1 MNKNDF
7 TDEEL
12 VRLAQENDSDA
23 SNILIERYK
32 SLATARARSYFL
44 IGGEEQ
50 DLIQEGM
57 IAIFNAINSFSGKS
71 NFKSYVFTCI
81 NNRIFTVIKT
91 FSRMKNQPLNNYISL
106 SGFIDGDLDKTDI
119 IIDETFGPEERFIN
133 GESVREL
140 HSVIN
145 NALSKYELTILSY
158 YLNGDTYAVISSKL
172 NKDIKSID
180 NALQRIR
187 KKLRNVLNVGC

>member
-12 VRLAQENDSDA
+12 VRLAQENDSTA

-71 NFKSYVFTCI
+71 NFKNYVFTCI
-81 NNRIFTVIKT
+81 NNRILTVIKT

-106 SGFIDGDLDKTDI
+106 SGCVDGDLDKTDI
-119 IIDETFGPEERFIN
+119 IIDASFGPEERLIN

-140 HSVIN
+140 HSIIN

-158 YLNGDTYAVISSKL
+158 YLNGDTYAVISNKL

-187 KKLRNVLNVGC
+187 KKLRNALNVSC